1 MATLPSRGDILPHGT
16 RRQAGGNGRNWAFSP
31 NKDGLHFW
39 EIFPNNSRGLVQAHL
54 QTAGEPPMRISEDR
68 YDRDRQRLELALRFL
83 THEARTQTIRVWTGL
98 SDDRIRKLYRS
109 YLGRAACYVPRHRGQ
124 SPHQS
129 AYFIR
134 SLRIQQETSVLA
146 SFFALAG
153 LVPAE
158 PSAAAGAALPD
169 LSRGNALCNA
179 FETYAIMIPTASI
192 SFEYAV
198 FLAECLA
205 RGDQLRLGR
214 CCDCGGIIVV
224 ERFPIREKRCQHC
237 VAAQRDRS

>member
-1 MATLPSRGDILPHGT
+1 
-16 RRQAGGNGRNWAFSP
+16 
-31 NKDGLHFW
+31 
-39 EIFPNNSRGLVQAHL
+39 
-54 QTAGEPPMRISEDR
+54 MRISEDR
-68 YDRDRQRLELALRFL
+68 YDRDRQRLELALRLL

-109 YLGRAACYVPRHRGQ
+109 YLGRAACYVPRHRGK
-124 SPHQS
+124 SPHQA
-129 AYFIR
+129 AYFTR
-134 SLRIQQETSVLA
+134 SLRIQQETAVLA

-158 PSAAAGAALPD
+158 PSAAAAATLPD
-169 LSRGNALCNA
+169 IARGHSLCTA
-179 FETYAIMIPTASI
+179 FETYLTMIPTASI

-205 RGDQLRLGR
+205 RGDQLRLAR
-214 CCDCGGIIVV
+214 CCDCCGIIVV

-237 VAAQRDRS
+237 AAAARRG

>member
-1 MATLPSRGDILPHGT
+1 
-16 RRQAGGNGRNWAFSP
+16 
-31 NKDGLHFW
+31 
-39 EIFPNNSRGLVQAHL
+39 
-54 QTAGEPPMRISEDR
+54 MRISEDR

-109 YLGRAACYVPRHRGQ
+109 YLSRAACYVPRHRGK
-124 SPHQS
+124 SPHQA
-129 AYFIR
+129 AYFMR
-134 SLRIQQETSVLA
+134 TLKMQEEAAVLA
-146 SFFALAG
+146 IFFALAG

-169 LSRGNALCNA
+169 ITRGHSLCTA
-179 FETYAIMIPTASI
+179 FETYGIMTRTASI

-198 FLAECLA
+198 FLAGCLA

-214 CCDCGGIIVV
+214 CCDCGGVIVV
-224 ERFPIREKRCQHC
+224 ERFPIRQRRCQHC
-237 VAAQRDRS
+237 TAARSDTDR

>member
-1 MATLPSRGDILPHGT
+1 
-16 RRQAGGNGRNWAFSP
+16 
-31 NKDGLHFW
+31 
-39 EIFPNNSRGLVQAHL
+39 
-54 QTAGEPPMRISEDR
+54 MRISEDR
-68 YDRDRQRLELALRFL
+68 YDRDRERLELALRFL

-109 YLGRAACYVPRHRGQ
+109 YLGRAACYVPRHRGK

-134 SLRIQQETSVLA
+134 SLRIQQETAVLA

-153 LVPAE
+153 LVPAQ

-169 LSRGNALCNA
+169 LARGNSLCTA
-179 FETYAIMIPTASI
+179 FETYATMIPAATI

-205 RGDQLRLGR
+205 RGDQLRLAK
-214 CCDCGGIIVV
+214 CCDCGGLIVV
-224 ERFPIREKRCQHC
+224 ERFPIREKRCHHC
-237 VAAQRDRS
+237 AGAVRAR

>member
-1 MATLPSRGDILPHGT
+1 MD
-16 RRQAGGNGRNWAFSP
+16 
-31 NKDGLHFW
+31 
-39 EIFPNNSRGLVQAHL
+39 
-54 QTAGEPPMRISEDR
+54 QTAGEPAMRISEDR

-83 THEARTQTIRVWTGL
+83 THEARTQTIRTWAGL

-109 YLGRAACYVPRHRGQ
+109 YVGRTACYVPRHRGK
-124 SPHQS
+124 SPHQ
-129 AYFIR
+129 AGYFTR
-134 SLRIQQETSVLA
+134 TLKNQQEAAVLA

-158 PSAAAGAALPD
+158 PCAATGAALPD
-169 LSRGNALCNA
+169 IARGNALCTA
-179 FETYAIMIPTASI
+179 FESYALMVPSASI

-214 CCDCGGIIVV
+214 CCECGGIIVV
-224 ERFPIREKRCQHC
+224 ERFPIRDKRCQHC
-237 VAAQRDRS
+237 VSAARLAER

>member
-1 MATLPSRGDILPHGT
+1 
-16 RRQAGGNGRNWAFSP
+16 
-31 NKDGLHFW
+31 
-39 EIFPNNSRGLVQAHL
+39 
-54 QTAGEPPMRISEDR
+54 MRILEDR
-68 YDRDRQRLELALRFL
+68 YDRDRQRLELALRLL

-109 YLGRAACYVPRHRGQ
+109 YLGRAACYVPRHRGK

-129 AYFIR
+129 AYFSR

-153 LVPAE
+153 LVPEE
-158 PSAAAGAALPD
+158 PSPAAGAALPD
-169 LSRGNALCNA
+169 LARGDALCTA
-179 FETYAIMIPTASI
+179 FETYTAMVPKATI

-214 CCDCGGIIVV
+214 CCDCRGIIVV
-224 ERFPIREKRCQHC
+224 ERFPIRERRCQPC
-237 VAAQRDRS
+237 AAAQRS

>member
-1 MATLPSRGDILPHGT
+1 
-16 RRQAGGNGRNWAFSP
+16 
-31 NKDGLHFW
+31 
-39 EIFPNNSRGLVQAHL
+39 
-54 QTAGEPPMRISEDR
+54 MRISEDR

-83 THEARTQTIRVWTGL
+83 THQARTQTIRHWTGL

-109 YLGRAACYVPRHRGQ
+109 YLGRAACYVPRHRGK
-124 SPHQS
+124 SPHQA
-129 AYFIR
+129 AYFTR
-134 SLRIQQETSVLA
+134 SLRIQQQTAVLA
-146 SFFALAG
+146 SYFALAG

-169 LSRGNALCNA
+169 IARGGLLCTA
-179 FETYAIMIPTASI
+179 FETYATLVPTAAI

-214 CCDCGGIIVV
+214 CCECGGMIVV
-224 ERFPIREKRCQHC
+224 ERFPIRDRCCQHC
-237 VAAQRDRS
+237 TAARSEAVR

>member
-1 MATLPSRGDILPHGT
+1 
-16 RRQAGGNGRNWAFSP
+16 
-31 NKDGLHFW
+31 
-39 EIFPNNSRGLVQAHL
+39 
-54 QTAGEPPMRISEDR
+54 MRISEDR
-68 YDRDRQRLELALRFL
+68 YERDRERLELALRFL

-109 YLGRAACYVPRHRGQ
+109 YLSRAACYVPRHRGK
-124 SPHQS
+124 SPHQA

-134 SLRIQQETSVLA
+134 SLRIQQETAVLA

-153 LVPAE
+153 LVPAQ
-158 PSAAAGAALPD
+158 PSAAAGMALPD
-169 LSRGNALCNA
+169 LARGKSLCTA
-179 FETYAIMIPTASI
+179 FETYATMIPAASI

-205 RGDQLRLGR
+205 RGDQLRLAR

-224 ERFPIREKRCQHC
+224 ERFPIVEKRCHHC
-237 VAAQRDRS
+237 AASLRPR

>member
-1 MATLPSRGDILPHGT
+1 
-16 RRQAGGNGRNWAFSP
+16 
-31 NKDGLHFW
+31 
-39 EIFPNNSRGLVQAHL
+39 
-54 QTAGEPPMRISEDR
+54 MRISEDR

-109 YLGRAACYVPRHRGQ
+109 YLGRAACYVPRHRGK

-129 AYFIR
+129 AYFTR
-134 SLRIQQETSVLA
+134 SLRIQQETAVLA

-153 LVPAE
+153 LVPAA
-158 PSAAAGAALPD
+158 PSAAAAAALPD
-169 LSRGNALCNA
+169 IARGDALCTA
-179 FETYAIMIPTASI
+179 FETYAIMVPVAAI

-205 RGDQLRLGR
+205 RGDQLRLGS
-214 CCDCGGIIVV
+214 CCDCGGMIVV
-224 ERFPIREKRCQHC
+224 ERFPIRDKRCQHC
-237 VAAQRDRS
+237 PSAARLG